1 MAAPATPSFRLNWL
15 KIWYKDLGKIQQA
28 STPASPLF
36 SRIGFEKTGGEVVS
50 QPFEL
55 NLGRAEAGTYSAV
68 RTVAQGESAN
78 AAKYRWRVPYGEYF
92 GSIEVTHRDIALSR
106 QDRDAA
112 ARALQHEADGV
123 FKRRASNIMRLFLG
137 PVGNSLGQA
146 TLAAGVLTFADRANT
161 RWAYR
166 GDLLSFSAG
175 SGTGSDTVVG
185 QPGYVMKVENE
196 VTGGNTGKISVSAT
210 DGGAIGNPAGV
221 ADGTYFVFRYGE
233 FNSSN
238 TNGIITPMDAYN
250 PATPAL
256 GASDLHDVRR
266 ADHTLLSGLRVPD
279 IKMAG
284 RTTGSKI
291 KIFIAHAMQFAN
303 ISDSDIDTIVLN
315 PLDWADA
322 EEEYSSTV
330 SREVSDTTE
339 DGFSRMV
346 VNTPNG
352 RVMLLADPHQPQGLM
367 RLLSSSQI
375 KFHTPHGSLAEWAD
389 EEGFAMRRKEDALVY
404 EKVAVTYVAAVI
416 TNPGAHGRQS
426 LTV

>member
-15 KIWYKDLGKIQQA
+15 KIWYKDLDKIHNA
-28 STPASPLF
+28 STPASPLY
-36 SRIGFEKTGGEVVS
+36 SRLGFETTGGETVS

-55 NLGRAEAGTYSAV
+55 NSGRAEAGTYTAV

-112 ARALQHEADGV
+112 ARAMQHEADGV

-137 PVGNSLGQA
+137 PVGNALGSA
-146 TLAAGVLTFADRANT
+146 TLASGVLTFADRINT
-161 RWAYR
+161 RWVYR
-166 GDLLSFSAG
+166 GDVISLSLN
-175 SGTGSDTVVG
+175 TGATSTDVVVG
-185 QPGYVMKVENE
+185 SPGYVIKVENE
-196 VTGGNTGKISVSAT
+196 VSGGNTGKITLSAT
-210 DGGAIGNPAGV
+210 DGGLVGNPAGV
-221 ADGTYFVFRYGE
+221 VDGTYSVFRYGE

-250 PATPAL
+250 PATPSTA
-256 GASDLHDVRR
+256 DLHDVRR

-279 IKMAG
+279 VKMAG
-284 RTTGSKI
+284 RTTGSKL
-291 KIFIAHAMQFAN
+291 KIFIAHSMMFAN
-303 ISDSDIDTIVLN
+303 IVDSDIDTVVLN

-322 EEEYSSTV
+322 EEEYTSTV
-330 SREVSDTTE
+330 SRESSDTTE

-352 RVMLLADPHQPQGLM
+352 KTTLLADPHQPLGLM
-367 RLLSSSQI
+367 RLLSSKQI
-375 KFHTPHGSLAEWAD
+375 KFHSPSGALAEWAD
-389 EEGFAMRRKEDALVY
+389 EEGFSMRRKEDALVY
-404 EKVAVTYVAAVI
+404 EKVAVTYIAAVMK
-416 TNPGAHGRQS
+416 NPGAHGRQS